1 MFEPIIEAHANK
13 ETRIPREQLEELSAC
28 DRGCRFGLLGCGG
41 LCGLG
46 RSLLGLSLLRLISLL
61 LDSADL
67 HAAFQNG
74 SVLNADALSDHIP
87 GQRAFAADVQTVR
100 ALDVA
105 LHLAQDHNFAS
116 TDVGGDASVTPNSDA
131 VTGKINGALDS
142 AIDVQRF
149 GAADFTFDDQ
159 GAPDCSP
166 LHGHT
171 HGLDRSEVRV

>member
-1 MFEPIIEAHANK
+1 MQSLVGSGP
-13 ETRIPREQLEELSAC
+13 C
-28 DRGCRFGLLGCGG
+28 DRGCRFGL
-41 LCGLG
+41 
-46 RSLLGLSLLRLISLL
+46 RLRLPVRLIILV
-61 LDSADL
+61 LDGPDL
-67 HAAFQNG
+67 DAAFQHS
-74 SVLNADALSDHIP
+74 SVLHADTLGDHIAR
-87 GQRAFAADVQTVR
+87 QRALAANIQTVR

-105 LHLAQDHNFAS
+105 LHLADDHNFAG
-116 TDVGGDASVTPNSDA
+116 TDVGGDATVTPNSDA
-131 VTGKINGALDS
+131 VAGKINGALDS